1 MKKHKENGYKPHK
14 YVRSVLKAE
23 STENLNIK
31 SGYFYCNTYL
41 FMIFLS
47 HIKSKKPCK
56 IGAFKQ
62 IHVEGKSE
70 EKQPGLA
77 YKSLL

>member
-1 MKKHKENGYKPHK
+1 
-14 YVRSVLKAE
+14 
-23 STENLNIK
+23 
-31 SGYFYCNTYL
+31 
-41 FMIFLS
+41 MIFLS